1 MAGATY
7 EGRGHRLLG
16 PGHPSR
22 HRRRAAGALARQGRG
37 DAGPGHYGGGDQERL
52 RPDRRGRGPGTCASP
67 GRSLTRRPSS
77 ARTWSRPT
85 TRGDRAAYLALVT
98 GPMLEAAAP
107 YARWIDVFCEP
118 HSAHAFTEDEARA
131 VLLAGRAA
139 GRGLRVHGADLQAML
154 TLPAV
159 PPQLGWRIAI
169 GPRGRRPR
177 HARATGGRRATSPVG
192 QSRRHPHAA
201 DQQVHRP
208 AREGRLAVVRLR
220 FAVRGWNASAPAP
233 CGTPQRHW
241 TTSLRATRACRVAL
255 VGHSMGG
262 RVALMLARDPRP
274 AIRDPWVR
282 AIVGLAPWIERT
294 DHFPLPSGQQ
304 LLILHGLSDR
314 ITDPRASR
322 LLVESLRAGAHR
334 LVRRSR
340 PRHARDGSALPC
352 RDELTNGFIEGALV
366 HNATTARTSE
376 QPPSPFVRV
385 QGLSS
390 G

>member
-1 MAGATY
+1 
-7 EGRGHRLLG
+7 
-16 PGHPSR
+16 
-22 HRRRAAGALARQGRG
+22 
-37 DAGPGHYGGGDQERL
+37 
-52 RPDRRGRGPGTCASP
+52 
-67 GRSLTRRPSS
+67 
-77 ARTWSRPT
+77 
-85 TRGDRAAYLALVT
+85 
-98 GPMLEAAAP
+98 MLEAAAP

-274 AIRDPWVR
+274 ATRDPRSATRGSGPSSAWRRGSSERTTSPCRR
-282 AIVGLAPWIERT
+282 ANSCSSCTACPTGSPTRGPAASWWSRCARGHIASFVGLAR
-294 DHFPLPSGQQ
+294 DMH
-304 LLILHGLSDR
+304 
-314 ITDPRASR
+314 AM
-322 LLVESLRAGAHR
+322 VLRYRVG
-334 LVRRSR
+334 
-340 PRHARDGSALPC
+340 
-352 RDELTNGFIEGALV
+352 
-366 HNATTARTSE
+366 TS
-376 QPPSPFVRV
+376 
-385 QGLSS
+385 
-390 G
+390 